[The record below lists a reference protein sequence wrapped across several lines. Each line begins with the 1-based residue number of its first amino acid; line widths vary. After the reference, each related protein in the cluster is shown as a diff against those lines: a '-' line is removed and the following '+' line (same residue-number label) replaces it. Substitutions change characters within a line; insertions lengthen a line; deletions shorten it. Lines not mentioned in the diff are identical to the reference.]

1 MLEVRSQKLE
11 TFLTKT
17 KKFLQRYYYI
27 LLHLKKKKMGFI
39 DIVIAALLVF
49 GFYKGFKNG
58 LFVELASIVAFF
70 IGIFI
75 AIKFSYITGD
85 FLERTIHWSSKTIKV
100 TAFIITLIGVVVA
113 IHLSAK
119 ILSGIANFAFLG
131 LANTI
136 AGGVFSVLK
145 SIILI
150 GIILSLFQKVNIN
163 NMLISKETQD
173 NSLFFNPCMKTSEV
187 LLPILTD
194 WFVDLKQKVSEMDE
208 KDSAQ

>member
-1 MLEVRSQKLE
+1 
-11 TFLTKT
+11 
-17 KKFLQRYYYI
+17 
-27 LLHLKKKKMGFI
+27 MGFI